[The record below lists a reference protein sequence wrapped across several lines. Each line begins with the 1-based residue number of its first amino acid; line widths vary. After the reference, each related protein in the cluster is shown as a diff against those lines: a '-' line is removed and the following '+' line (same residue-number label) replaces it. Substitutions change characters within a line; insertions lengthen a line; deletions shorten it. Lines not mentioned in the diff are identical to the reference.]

1 MLRIELGEKPLGSLK
16 GEHSVDLLSLSA
28 LQVLLNLHG
37 NVEVGIMASFIT
49 LDCHAVRKKER
60 QAKFTGSIII
70 TVFLV

>member
-1 MLRIELGEKPLGSLK
+1 ME
-16 GEHSVDLLSLSA
+16 LLSLSA
-28 LQVLLNLHG
+28 LQELLNLHG

-49 LDCHAVRKKER
+49 LDCHAVRKNER

>member
-37 NVEVGIMASFIT
+37 NVGIMASFIT